1 MKPLAV
7 NAEMSFP
14 QLGFYD
20 RVRVITE
27 LGFRVGLWGI
37 DHLDIG
43 KLAGS
48 GAVFSMC
55 DGFGRGNLV
64 EPEASAALVS
74 SVEELIPRVLDLGRP
89 IMNIHG
95 AKLSSDG
102 PAIHA
107 VNAPGPEGIQNARD
121 TLRRLADLGDKH
133 NINFTV
139 ENLNP
144 LDHPGVPLNRAL
156 DLLPVI
162 RDVGSERVLLNL
174 DLYHAQKDGGN
185 LAALLAASVGSVGE
199 IQVADVPLR
208 NVPGAEGEINYHFLA
223 GEMERLGYTC
233 SVGLE
238 AWAPG
243 DSRADLERY
252 KTIFHH
258 FHGVAGVNK

>member
-1 MKPLAV
+1 MEPLAV

-14 QLGFYD
+14 QLDFYD

-43 KLAGS
+43 KLAKTN
-48 GAVFSMC
+48 AVFSMC

-64 EPEASAALVS
+64 ETEASKALLT
-74 SVEELIPRVLDLGRP
+74 SVEELIPLVLELGRP

-95 AKLSSDG
+95 AKLRSDG
-102 PAIHA
+102 PAVHA
-107 VNAPGPEGIQNARD
+107 VNALGPDGIHNARD
-121 TLRRLADLGDKH
+121 TLRRLADLGEKYD
-133 NINFTV
+133 INFTI

-144 LDHPGVPLNRAL
+144 HDHPGVPLNRAL
-156 DLLPVI
+156 DLLPLI
-162 RDVGSERVLLNL
+162 QGVGSERVLLNL

-185 LAALLAASVGSVGE
+185 LAALLAACLGSVGE

-223 GEMERLGYTC
+223 GEMARLGYTC

-258 FHGVAGVNK
+258 FHGAAGASK

>member
-14 QLGFYD
+14 QLDFYD

-43 KLAGS
+43 KLAS
-48 GAVFSMC
+48 TNAVVSMC
-55 DGFGRGNLV
+55 DGFGSGNLI
-64 EPEASAALVS
+64 EREASQALVA

-107 VNAPGPEGIQNARD
+107 VNAPGPDGIRNARD
-121 TLRRLADLGDKH
+121 TLRRLADLGERH

-139 ENLNP
+139 ENLNQ

-162 RDVGSERVLLNL
+162 QDVGSPRVLLNL

-185 LAALLAASVGSVGE
+185 LAALLAACFGSVGE

-208 NVPGAEGEINYHFLA
+208 NVPGADGEINYHYLA
-223 GEMERLGYTC
+223 GEMARLGYTC

-243 DSRADLERY
+243 DSRSDLERF
-252 KTIFHH
+252 KAIFHH
-258 FHGVAGVNK
+258 FHGAMGAGK